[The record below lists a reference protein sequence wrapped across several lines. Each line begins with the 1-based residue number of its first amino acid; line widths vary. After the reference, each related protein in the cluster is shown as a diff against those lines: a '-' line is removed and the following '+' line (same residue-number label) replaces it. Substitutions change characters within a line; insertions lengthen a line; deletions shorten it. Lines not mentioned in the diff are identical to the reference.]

1 MGFWRSLLGLGLGT
15 GKVVVG
21 TVKVGAKGISKTAK
35 FAHEH
40 RDTIASALTSTA
52 SVTGKAVKAT
62 GGLVVDGSVAGTNF
76 LLDQASKS
84 DSVALK
90 AVAYTGVALTGTTTL
105 LGHGTKAVGSAGEW
119 AAPHIGQGTA
129 SLATSSLGMASET
142 LDSVA
147 VSQSDLQAKRD
158 ELARRGEALASRA
171 EAYRRSIESAQVSSR
186 KKDLLDRLVIG
197 GVTLSTLIARPDAVS
212 PQIEAA
218 FEAAYPGL
226 AASGQSFADAAARM
240 TSAELPGLVASVK
253 GKLFELQFVDH
264 LNSGVLP
271 AGYTAS
277 LAESATQPGWDLV
290 VTDPSGAVAEVL
302 QAKATESVSYV
313 QDALANYPAIDVVT
327 TSEVFA
333 QLSALGA
340 AQSVRDSGISEAA
353 LESAV
358 ASAASGGTALDAAD
372 FLPSA
377 LGLAVISLSVFL
389 DTTLTPEQRA
399 AALGER
405 VGRAGVSTAAGKALM
420 LATGTWWVGLIG
432 GVATHWLASSGRA
445 KRAQLEQ
452 LDAMLGTLDAAERR
466 KPLLLPRLS

>member
-1 MGFWRSLLGLGLGT
+1 MGVFSFLWGVVKGST
-15 GKVVVG
+15 KVA
-21 TVKVGAKGISKTAK
+21 AKGIYEVGK
-35 FAHEH
+35 FGYEK
-40 RDTIASALTSTA
+40 RETIASGLTATA
-52 SVTGKAVKAT
+52 KGGGKLLQT
-62 GGLVVDGSVAGTNF
+62 GGTLLKDGAAAGTDF
-76 LLDQASKS
+76 LLDTASKS
-84 DSVALK
+84 DSVAGK
-90 AVAYTGVALTGTTTL
+90 AVAYSGVLVTGTATL
-105 LGHGTKAVGSAGEW
+105 LGHGTKAAGSATEW

-129 SLATSSLGMASET
+129 SLATSTLAMASET

-147 VSQSDLQAKRD
+147 VTQSDLQAKRD
-158 ELARRGEALASRA
+158 DLARRGEALAKRA
-171 EAYRRSIESAQVSSR
+171 EAYRRSIQSAQLSSR

-197 GVTLSTLIARPDAVS
+197 GVTLSTFVARPDAVS

-253 GKLFELQFVDH
+253 GKLFELQLVDH

-290 VTDPSGAVAEVL
+290 VTDPSGAVSEVL
-302 QAKATESVSYV
+302 QAKATDSVSYV

-333 QLSALGA
+333 QLSALGV

-377 LGLAVISLSVFL
+377 LGLAVISLSFFL
-389 DTTLTPEQRA
+389 DASLTPEQRA

-452 LDAMLGTLDAAERR
+452 LDAMLGTLDAVERR
-466 KPLLLPRLS
+466 SVSRLLPSRS

>member
-1 MGFWRSLLGLGLGT
+1 MGFWRSLFGISAAT
-15 GKVVVG
+15 GKG
-21 TVKVGAKGISKTAK
+21 IATGISKTAK
-35 FAHEH
+35 FGYEH
-40 RDTIASALTSTA
+40 RDTIASALSTTTSA
-52 SVTGKAVKAT
+52 VGKTVKAT
-62 GGLVVDGSVAGTNF
+62 GGLLVDGASATTDF
-76 LLDQASKS
+76 LLDKASKS
-84 DSVALK
+84 DSVAGK
-90 AVAYTGVALTGTTTL
+90 AAAYTGVLVTGTATL
-105 LGHGTKAVGSAGEW
+105 LGQGTKAVGSAGEW

-129 SLATSSLGMASET
+129 SLATSTLGMASET

-147 VSQSDLQAKRD
+147 VTGSDLQARRD
-158 ELARRGEALASRA
+158 ELARRGEALAKRA
-171 EAYRRSIESAQVSSR
+171 EAYRRSIESAQVASR
-186 KKDLLDRLVIG
+186 KKDLLDRLVVG
-197 GVTLSTLIARPDAVS
+197 GVTLSSLVARPNAVS

-226 AASGQSFADAAARM
+226 AASGQAFADAATRM

-253 GKLFELQFVDH
+253 GKLFELQLVDH
-264 LNSGVLP
+264 LNAGVLP
-271 AGYTAS
+271 EGYIAS
-277 LAESATQPGWDLV
+277 LADSSTQPGWDLV
-290 VTDPSGAVAEVL
+290 VTEPSGAVAEVL

-340 AQSVRDSGISEAA
+340 AKSVRDSGISEAA

-358 ASAASGGTALDAAD
+358 TSAASGGTGLDAAD

-389 DTTLTPEQRA
+389 DTSLTPEQRA

-452 LDAMLGTLDAAERR
+452 LDSMLGTLESIDRRERTMPR
-466 KPLLLPRLS
+466 KLA